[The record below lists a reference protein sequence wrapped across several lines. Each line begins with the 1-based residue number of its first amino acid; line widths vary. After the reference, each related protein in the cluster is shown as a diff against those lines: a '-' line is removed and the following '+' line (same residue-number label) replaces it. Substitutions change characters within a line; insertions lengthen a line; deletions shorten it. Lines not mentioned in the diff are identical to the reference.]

1 MSQCKLTE
9 ILQLSPDKRGNAKL
23 MQRICGGY
31 LRHYHANIYVMKH
44 FVIPEITKL
53 RMKKYTSGRNMR
65 SIQLRKFLLY
75 PHERCIMAQRHLFR
89 VAKLR

>member
-53 RMKKYTSGRNMR
+53 RMKN
-65 SIQLRKFLLY
+65 ILLG
-75 PHERCIMAQRHLFR
+75 ET
-89 VAKLR
+89 

>member
-1 MSQCKLTE
+1 
-9 ILQLSPDKRGNAKL
+9 

-53 RMKKYTSGRNMR
+53 RMKKYTSWEKHEINTVAEVFAVSTRTLYYGPEAPISR
-65 SIQLRKFLLY
+65 SKAPLVHRTKQW
-75 PHERCIMAQRHLFR
+75 HL
-89 VAKLR
+89 VIL